1 MAPVDPVADRY
12 TSLRLPDFWADR
24 AQAWFNHL
32 EAECELRNPPITK
45 SETKYHLATTA
56 LPASIRSQVKQ
67 ILAKPPADCYT
78 ALKSALLALF
88 VKTPLEEAF
97 DLLKVGEL
105 ALGDQLATTLY
116 NDMRALWNGNGEEV
130 FKALFLRAL
139 PQNLQ
144 DALAAEDLTA
154 DKLAARADKIIK
166 NRRANTSTPSAI
178 NAVSVNAAA
187 PCAAQQKEINAIN
200 AKYANKEKTA
210 KTVYKEK
217 DGSGICRNHL
227 RYGKSAFSCRGPPCQ
242 MEGIIAV
249 RPANTAAK
257 SGN

>member
-1 MAPVDPVADRY
+1 
-12 TSLRLPDFWADR
+12 
-24 AQAWFNHL
+24 L

-67 ILAKPPADCYT
+67 ILDKPPADSYT
-78 ALKSALLALF
+78 ALKTALLALF

-116 NDMRALWNGNGEEV
+116 HDMRALWNGNGEEV

-144 DALAAEDLTA
+144 DALAAEDLSA

-166 NRRANTSTPSAI
+166 NRRANSSIPAI
-178 NAVSVNAAA
+178 NAIDAVSAPTHA
-187 PCAAQQKEINAIN
+187 PCAAQQREINAIN
-200 AKYANKEKTA
+200 AKYASKEKNGKPTF
-210 KTVYKEK
+210 KEK

-227 RYGKSAFSCRGPPCQ
+227 RYGKSAFSCRGPPCP

-249 RPANTAAK
+249 RPANAAAK